1 MFCKCETC
9 VLWNLFV
16 WVKHTVICT
25 YLFPI
30 LVVESTYVHK
40 YMVKGR
46 RDERHS
52 KVSALS
58 YLAKILYLFP
68 LFIYAPMGLIWLP
81 ESDAECEVP
90 PAAAGTFHVSSP
102 VGDHVIPI
110 HIVLL
115 VPRGSEKI
123 ARHTQLPQDFQEC
136 KVNRRL
142 FRQNSLMRGWAYL
155 PLEFALKIE
164 ITFICDVRFFFNF

>member
-1 MFCKCETC
+1 MWKMSY
-9 VLWNLFV
+9 VLQVWNVCLMEFV
-16 WVKHTVICT
+16 CLSQTHSDMYVCT
-25 YLFPI
+25 YLFLI

-40 YMVKGR
+40 YMVEGR

-136 KVNRRL
+136 KVNRPPS
-142 FRQNSLMRGWAYL
+142 FKA
-155 PLEFALKIE
+155 K
-164 ITFICDVRFFFNF
+164 